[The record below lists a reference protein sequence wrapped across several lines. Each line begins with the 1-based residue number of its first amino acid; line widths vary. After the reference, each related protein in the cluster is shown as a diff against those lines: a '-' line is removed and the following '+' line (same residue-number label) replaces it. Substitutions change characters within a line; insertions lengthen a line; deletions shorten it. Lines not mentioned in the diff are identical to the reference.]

1 MTVSTMV
8 GTAKKKTNKQKKNK
22 NKNNSNFFFIFAEAQ
37 EKKLRGN
44 LQGSKYHRN
53 CIFYENVPTPLYHVC

>member
-1 MTVSTMV
+1 MTVSTMF
-8 GTAKKKTNKQKKNK
+8 GTAKNKKQTKNK
-22 NKNNSNFFFIFAEAQ
+22 TKIKRTAICFFIFAEAQ

-53 CIFYENVPTPLYHVC
+53 CIFYEKVPTPLYPVC